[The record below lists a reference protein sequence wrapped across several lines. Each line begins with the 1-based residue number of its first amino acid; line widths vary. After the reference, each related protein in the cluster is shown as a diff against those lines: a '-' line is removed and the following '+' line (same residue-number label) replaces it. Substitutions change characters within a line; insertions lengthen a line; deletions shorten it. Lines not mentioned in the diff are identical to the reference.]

1 MNKDPQAKSSDL
13 TETAE
18 TSSPARRKWS
28 IAEITEKLIADPDQ
42 TPEDIAHFLK
52 VHSFAR
58 LIAGLEG
65 LDAATKEI
73 LEVTAILHDIS
84 CPLCREKYGNTN
96 GEHQEA
102 ESAPLIRAFLTGS
115 GYTKSFVDRVVYL
128 VTHHHTYKDIHDM
141 DYQILVEADFLVNA
155 GESAKYRKLLPEMR
169 TRIFRT
175 ESGRRLLEEIYPE

>member
-1 MNKDPQAKSSDL
+1 MNKGQQATTSDF

-18 TSSPARRKWS
+18 TPSPARGKWS
-28 IAEITEKLIADPDQ
+28 IAEITEKLIAEPDQ

-58 LIAGLEG
+58 LIAELEG
-65 LDAATKEI
+65 LDADTKEI

-96 GEHQEA
+96 GAHQEA

-115 GYTKSFVDRVVYL
+115 GYPKEFIDRVVYL

-169 TRIFRT
+169 ERVFRT